1 MSIIRILILISIFIS
16 IKSFSFSFK
25 TLFSELKRLAYQDY
39 LKNPYKV
46 LGLAPWTSMKKI
58 KKKYNELVKKYHPDK
73 NEGNREYFEL
83 IQSAFERIKKERKEM
98 EEEED
103 DLNFSS
109 VIRGTISKILNIEVL
124 FAAACGISYIIY
136 KFQSLIYVQL
146 FYMVISFTI
155 IDNLCAQF
163 FSEELF
169 EYIVCVLVGWFLYTR
184 HKNFF
189 QSKKKKKIKKTHN
202 Q

>member
-16 IKSFSFSFK
+16 INTFSFSFK
-25 TLFSELKRLAYQDY
+25 TLFLELKRLPYQDY

-46 LGLAPWTSMKKI
+46 LGLPPWTSMKKI

-73 NEGNREYFEL
+73 SEGNREEFEL
-83 IQSAFERIKKERKEM
+83 IQSAFEKIKKERKEM

-103 DLNFSS
+103 DLSFSS
-109 VIRGTISKILNIEVL
+109 VIRSTISKLLNIEVL
-124 FAAACGISYIIY
+124 FAAVCGISYIIY

-155 IDNLCAQF
+155 IDNLFAHF
-163 FSEELF
+163 FSEELI
-169 EYIVCVLVGWFLYTR
+169 EYIVCLCFGWFLYTR
-184 HKNFF
+184 HKKFF
-189 QSKKKKKIKKTHN
+189 KPKKTKHKKT